1 MQALMRHKLKL
12 CNSTFNSLFRLSSS
26 SSCFHSSSSPLNS
39 SPLSVSAHSTAT
51 NSFTTPW
58 FTIQRRGNRVHASD
72 IRVGNTIGKQ
82 GRIYEVLKVDHSHEG
97 RGKATI
103 KVELRDLI
111 QGTKVS
117 QRLGPDEDVEKAYLQ
132 EKTFMY
138 MCTDQ
143 DGTVVLME

>member
-12 CNSTFNSLFRLSSS
+12 CNSTFNFFFKLSSTSSS
-26 SSCFHSSSSPLNS
+26 SYFHSYSSPLNS
-39 SPLSVSAHSTAT
+39 SLPSSTSVSAHSSAI

-58 FTIQRRGNRVHASD
+58 STIQRRGNRVHASD

-103 KVELRDLI
+103 KMYIGFYTEL
-111 QGTKVS
+111 
-117 QRLGPDEDVEKAYLQ
+117 A
-132 EKTFMY
+132 
-138 MCTDQ
+138 
-143 DGTVVLME
+143 